1 MSRSRKVDAPHSLP
15 GPRAGS
21 LLIEATVALAIIA
34 IVAAIVA
41 QSIVWSLE
49 ERARAASHQAANELA
64 ANVLEAARALPF
76 EKLDQHWAD
85 AQVVPS
91 EMAALLP
98 GGTVVVTVE
107 TGPAMSKTKRVTVEV
122 RWLLMPDHP
131 PQSVRLTT
139 LLSGRE
145 TKKIGGTP

>member
-1 MSRSRKVDAPHSLP
+1 MSHTRKGVAPDSMP
-15 GPRAGS
+15 RPRAGS

-41 QSIVWSLE
+41 QSIVWSLQ

-64 ANVLEAARALPF
+64 ANVFEAARALPF
-76 EKLDQHWAD
+76 EKLDRQWAD
-85 AQVVPS
+85 AQSVPS

-98 GGTVVVTVE
+98 DGKVVVTVE
-107 TGPAMSKTKRVTVEV
+107 ASSASVHTKRVTVEV
-122 RWLLMPDHP
+122 RWPLAPDQP

-145 TKKIGGTP
+145 TKQIGGTP